1 MDNLDQEVISLSAR
15 DSSYELDSTELEP
28 DNLFIGDKILIFA
41 YPENFNVYENFW
53 WALIWDYCGKKSVTC

>member
-41 YPENFNVYENFW
+41 YPENYNVFENFW
-53 WALIWDYCGKKSVTC
+53 